1 MTLLK
6 RGKTVQNNY
15 IYKKIKLCRKFKN
28 QLKYKQG
35 QIQKLLKQKKGRLEK
50 DSET

>member
-6 RGKTVQNNY
+6 RGKTVQHNY

-28 QLKYKQG
+28 RMKYKQG
-35 QIQKLLKQKKGRLEK
+35 QIQKLFEIKKGQVREGQ
-50 DSET
+50 